1 MSLKARRSPEI
12 LHERL
17 ASLNNS
23 SAEEDRTRG
32 SYVSHETK
40 RSRRLLSIH
49 FSPNARYPLLPMSSI
64 NIGVIGLGYW
74 GPNLLRNFAEN
85 EAAQLRWICDQDEQ
99 RLTSMSRRYPM
110 AQTTTDYRAVAH
122 DQSVDAVAVVTPV
135 ATHFTIAKEL
145 LRAGKHVL
153 LEKPLAATVREAE
166 ELIDLAEQNKRTLM
180 VDHTFVYTGAV
191 RKMKEIVS
199 SGELGD
205 LLYFDSVRINLGL
218 FQRDINVLWDLAPH
232 DLSIMDYLIDRQPEG
247 LSAIGSCHIEKGIEN
262 IAYLIM
268 KFPGDFIA
276 HFHFNWL
283 APVKIRHTLIAG
295 SSKMVLYDD
304 IEPTE
309 KVRVYDKGV
318 TASRIGDR
326 EAAYQT
332 LVSYRTG
339 DVWAPKLDSTEALR
353 YVVAEFLEAIRAGRK
368 SLTDGHAG
376 LRVVRLLE
384 AAQQSMKNGGQA
396 VMLGNTAQTAPA

>member
-1 MSLKARRSPEI
+1 MSLTS
-12 LHERL
+12 
-17 ASLNNS
+17 
-23 SAEEDRTRG
+23 
-32 SYVSHETK
+32 
-40 RSRRLLSIH
+40 
-49 FSPNARYPLLPMSSI
+49 
-64 NIGVIGLGYW
+64 IGVIGLGYW

-85 EAAQLRWICDQDEQ
+85 EAAQLRWICDLDEQ
-99 RLTSMSRRYPM
+99 RLASMSRRYPM
-110 AQTTTDYRAVAH
+110 AQTTTDYRVIVNDPA
-122 DQSVDAVAVVTPV
+122 VDAVAVVTPV
-135 ATHFTIAKEL
+135 ATHFPIAKEL

-166 ELIDLAEQNKRTLM
+166 ELIELAEQNKRSLM

-218 FQRDINVLWDLAPH
+218 FQRDTNVLWDLAPH

-295 SSKMVLYDD
+295 RSKMVFYDD

-318 TASRIGDR
+318 TANRVGDR
-326 EAAYQT
+326 EADYQT

-339 DVWAPKLDSTEALR
+339 DVWAPTLDSTEALR
-353 YVVAEFLEAIRAGRK
+353 YVVAEFLDSIREARK
-368 SLTDGHAG
+368 SLTDGYAG

-384 AAQQSMKNGGQA
+384 AAQHSMKNGGQA